1 MRAMFYPLELF
12 IGLRYTRAKRRHGYI
27 SVFSLISVLCI
38 TVGVMALIIVLSV
51 MNGFQKEL
59 RERILGMASHATIMS
74 YNDQLSDWRTVMQHA
89 RKHPEVLG
97 VAPYIDGEV
106 MLNEGGRVSG
116 AIIRGVE
123 PSYEIEVSE
132 VSEKITSGSFSGLVA
147 GEYGIVLG
155 RELAALMGVAVGD
168 KVTVITPQATSTPVG
183 ILPRLKRFTVTGIF
197 EVGMYEYDRT
207 MAFMHIVDAGKL
219 LRMTDGVTGIRLKLR
234 DMDRAR
240 LVANELVAGLDER
253 YWVSD
258 WTRRHANF
266 FKAVQLEK
274 KVMTV
279 IVSLILFVAALAI
292 ISTLIMVVT
301 DKQGDIAIL
310 RTLGMSPKSI
320 LMIFLVQ
327 GMVIGI
333 VGVGLGVI
341 LGSITAVNVETI
353 VGFLETAFNV
363 KFLQP
368 DIYYISD
375 LPSDLQWGDVV
386 SIGSF
391 AFALSVLA
399 TLVPA
404 WLAFRVQP
412 AEALRY
418 E

>member
-1 MRAMFYPLELF
+1 MFHPLEIF

-27 SVFSLISVLCI
+27 SVFSFISVLCI
-38 TVGVMALIIVLSV
+38 MVGVMALIIVLSV

-74 YNDQLSDWRTVMQHA
+74 YDDQLSDWQTVIERA
-89 RKHPEVLG
+89 RQHPEVVG
-97 VAPYIDGEV
+97 AAPYIDGEV
-106 MLNEGGRVSG
+106 MLSEGGQVSG

-123 PSYEIEVSE
+123 PAFELEVSE
-132 VSEKITSGSFSGLVA
+132 VGEKMTSGSFSDLLA

-155 RELAALMGVAVGD
+155 RELAALMGVGVGD
-168 KVTVITPQATSTPVG
+168 KLTVITPQATTTPIG
-183 ILPRLKRFTVTGIF
+183 ILPRLKRFSVVGIF

-207 MAFMHIVDAGKL
+207 MAFMHITDAGKL
-219 LRMTDGVTGIRLKLR
+219 LRMTDGVTGIRLKLQ

-240 LVANELVAGLDER
+240 QVAGEVVEDLDER

-327 GMVIGI
+327 GMVIGF

-341 LGSITAVNVETI
+341 SGSVIAVNVESI
-353 VGFLETAFNV
+353 VGFLEAVFNV

-375 LPSDLQWGDVV
+375 LPSDLQWADVFF
-386 SIGSF
+386 IGIF
-391 AFALSVLA
+391 AFILSVLA
-399 TLVPA
+399 TLVPS

>member
-1 MRAMFYPLELF
+1 
-12 IGLRYTRAKRRHGYI
+12 
-27 SVFSLISVLCI
+27 
-38 TVGVMALIIVLSV
+38 
-51 MNGFQKEL
+51 
-59 RERILGMASHATIMS
+59 
-74 YNDQLSDWRTVMQHA
+74 
-89 RKHPEVLG
+89 
-97 VAPYIDGEV
+97 
-106 MLNEGGRVSG
+106 
-116 AIIRGVE
+116 
-123 PSYEIEVSE
+123 
-132 VSEKITSGSFSGLVA
+132 
-147 GEYGIVLG
+147 
-155 RELAALMGVAVGD
+155 
-168 KVTVITPQATSTPVG
+168 
-183 ILPRLKRFTVTGIF
+183 
-197 EVGMYEYDRT
+197 
-207 MAFMHIVDAGKL
+207 
-219 LRMTDGVTGIRLKLR
+219 
-234 DMDRAR
+234 MDRAR
-240 LVANELVAGLDER
+240 QVAGEVVEDLDER

-327 GMVIGI
+327 GMVIGF

-341 LGSITAVNVETI
+341 SGSVIAVNVESI
-353 VGFLETAFNV
+353 VGFLEAVFNV

-375 LPSDLQWGDVV
+375 LPSDLQWADVC
-386 SIGSF
+386 SIGIF
-391 AFALSVLA
+391 AFILSVLA
-399 TLVPA
+399 TLVPS